1 MKDLKVLLVGINA
14 KFIHSNI
21 AIRYLEK
28 YTKDLNYQCII
39 KEFSI
44 NDREE
49 RILEDLLK
57 EKPDMIGFSCYIWNV
72 DMVKHL
78 AKLVWLISPETE
90 VFFGGPEV
98 SFDGFRFLR
107 DNNGDIIIE
116 GEGEETYKELIE
128 YKIANINNK
137 NRDNILDGLKKIKG
151 LYYKVGNEVIHSGK
165 RSLMDIN
172 EVKFP
177 YTEDDEAMDNKIL
190 YYEASRGC
198 PFGCKYCL
206 SATDLNV
213 RFRDIEMVKKELEF
227 FVNKG
232 VKLVKFVDRTF
243 NCNVK
248 FAMEIWRFLIELNAN
263 TMFHFEIS
271 ADLLT
276 PGEVELLSRAPEGR
290 FQFEVG
296 VQTTNV
302 EILENINRK
311 VNTENIS
318 EKVKQVKNLKNIK
331 QHLDLIAG
339 LPGEDYNSCRNSFN
353 DIYQMEPEEIQL
365 GFLKI
370 IDGTPMKAEVEKWGM
385 KYSPVPP
392 YEILKTNTM
401 DYWELIKLKRVEH
414 VVDKYYNSKK
424 FENILK
430 YFVGS
435 FTTPFDFYSS
445 LGEFFEEKGYLSR
458 NISNADYYK
467 IFIEF
472 NEEKLGKDSKVLKE
486 IIKFDYL
493 LYNKKRWLPGFLDRL
508 LTNEELKIVKNIV
521 LKEYLNLDKNKLH
534 IEKYSIDIEKFI
546 QERLIVKEN
555 CYYLY
560 ESEGINETK
569 EITECVQK
577 NL

>member
-1 MKDLKVLLVGINA
+1 MESLKVLLVGVNS
-14 KFIHSNI
+14 KFIHSNL
-21 AIRYLEK
+21 AIRYLKK
-28 YTKDLNYQCII
+28 YTKDLNYECVI

-57 EKPDMIGFSCYIWNV
+57 EKPDMIGFSSYIWNIQ
-72 DMVKHL
+72 MVKDL
-78 AKLVWLISPETE
+78 AKLVCLIAPEIQL
-90 VFFGGPEV
+90 FFGGPEV
-98 SFDGFRFLR
+98 SFDGFTFLR
-107 DNNGDIIIE
+107 ENEGSIIIE

-128 YKIANINNK
+128 YKIANINKK
-137 NRDNILDGLKKIKG
+137 NRYNIIEEINKIKG
-151 LYYKVGNEVIHSGK
+151 LYYKVDNEVFYSGK
-165 RSLMDIN
+165 RALMDIN
-172 EVKFP
+172 KVEFP
-177 YTEDDEAMDNKIL
+177 YRHDDEAMENKIL

-213 RFRDIEMVKKELEF
+213 RFRNIEIVKEELMF
-227 FVNKG
+227 FINKK

-248 FAMEIWRFLIELNAN
+248 FAMEIWRFLIEVN
-263 TMFHFEIS
+263 TNTVFHFEIS

-276 PGEVELLSRAPEGR
+276 PEEVELLSKAPEGR

-311 VNTENIS
+311 VNTQNIS
-318 EKVKQVKNLKNIK
+318 EKVKQVKGLKNIK

-339 LPGEDYNSCRNSFN
+339 LPGEDYNSCKNSFN
-353 DIYQMEPEEIQL
+353 DIYEMNPEEIQL

-370 IDGTPMKAEVEKWGM
+370 IDGTPMKAEVKKWGM

-401 DYWELIKLKRVEH
+401 GYWELIKLKRVEH

-424 FENILK
+424 FDNILK
-430 YFVGS
+430 YFIPYFS
-435 FTTPFDFYSS
+435 SPFDFYSS

-467 IFIEF
+467 IFIDF
-472 NEEKLGKDSKVLKE
+472 NEEKLNEDNEALKE

-493 LYNKKRWLPGFLDRL
+493 LYNKKRWVPEFLDRL
-508 LTNEELKIVKNIV
+508 LTSEELKAVKNIV
-521 LKEYLNLDKNKLH
+521 VKEFLNLDKNKFH
-534 IEKYSIDIEKFI
+534 IEKYAINIHGFLE
-546 QERLIVKEN
+546 QGLIMKEN

-560 ESEGINETK
+560 ENEGINDTK
-569 EITECVQK
+569 EVTKYVQK
-577 NL
+577 HL